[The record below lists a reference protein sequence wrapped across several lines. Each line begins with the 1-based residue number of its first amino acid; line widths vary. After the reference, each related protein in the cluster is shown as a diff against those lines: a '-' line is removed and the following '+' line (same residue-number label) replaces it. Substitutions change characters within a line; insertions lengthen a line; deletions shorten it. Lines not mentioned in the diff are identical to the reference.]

1 MGYLDWQAASQ
12 SGAAK
17 EVDMSTLTD
26 TMKHYGKVVEDMIQ
40 KATEMPED
48 DIKDAFVETIA
59 NVMKSF
65 YITWNKDNV
74 SDDVILDQLKMLSKG
89 QLKLK
94 EGVRLANKSDLQTRN
109 VQQGHSNN
117 QGMGTGMPKKKKK
130 FHKKKFQ
137 A

>member
-1 MGYLDWQAASQ
+1 MAEDKINEKVISFVLDHL
-12 SGAAK
+12 K
-17 EVDMSTLTD
+17 E
-26 TMKHYGKVVEDMIQ
+26 G
-40 KATEMPED
+40 EM
-48 DIKDAFVETIA
+48 KDAFVETIA

-109 VQQGHSNN
+109 VQQGHNTNPS
-117 QGMGTGMPKKKKK
+117 MGTGMPKKKKK

>member
-1 MGYLDWQAASQ
+1 
-12 SGAAK
+12 
-17 EVDMSTLTD
+17 
-26 TMKHYGKVVEDMIQ
+26 MIQ
-40 KATEMPED
+40 KGIEMNEGEM
-48 DIKDAFVETIA
+48 KDAFIETVA

-74 SDDVILDQLKMLSKG
+74 GDEVIIEQLKLLSKG

-109 VQQGHSNN
+109 VQQGNN
-117 QGMGTGMPKKKKK
+117 NAGMGSGLPKKKKK

>member
-1 MGYLDWQAASQ
+1 
-12 SGAAK
+12 
-17 EVDMSTLTD
+17 
-26 TMKHYGKVVEDMIQ
+26 MIQ
-40 KATEMPED
+40 KAIEMQEGEM
-48 DIKDAFVETIA
+48 KDAFIETIA

-74 SDDVILDQLKMLSKG
+74 GDDVILDQLKMLSKG

-109 VQQGHSNN
+109 VQQGHNN
-117 QGMGTGMPKKKKK
+117 QNMGTGMPKKKKK